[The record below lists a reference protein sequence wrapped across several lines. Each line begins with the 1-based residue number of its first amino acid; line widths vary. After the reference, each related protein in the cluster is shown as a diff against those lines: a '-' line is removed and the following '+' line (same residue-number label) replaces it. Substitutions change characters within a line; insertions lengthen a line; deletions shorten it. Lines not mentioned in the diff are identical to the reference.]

1 MHATMFCDESIDWE
15 YAVRAREVSQPAV
28 EFERPSLARYRTQA
42 RFGSRPRKCNAS
54 FHGAHRR
61 RLKRA

>member
-1 MHATMFCDESIDWE
+1 MNAAMFCDESIDWE
-15 YAVRAREVSQPAV
+15 DAVRARDASAPTVG
-28 EFERPSLARYRTQA
+28 FERPSLARYHTQS
-42 RFGSRPRKCNAS
+42 RFGQRPRKCNAS